1 MCISLIS
8 YESLN
13 QLWHPS
19 SVFSALSF
27 VSTPWTGTFS
37 RDLQPSLSVYRP
49 DSQPQRRSSHRC
61 APVAAHLCLEQDA
74 SCRTMPAIAGAGR
87 PVTYIGYYRWKWY
100 IQPLWQR
107 LRGHR
112 RLTGSM
118 GAAIRMHPMRSGDLW
133 WPARLGGVG
142 DPSFQAP
149 VSAERTV
156 NTHTPPHTSG
166 VHKGERWGARPLAA
180 CLPAPSSA
188 EMPTPGWSRTTRS
201 RSWAGRRRGA
211 TCSTSA
217 TGRTSTVK
225 MISVTMTCGDNKK
238 ANSVIKLCRLI
249 LRLILECSAFRRNS
263 LLQKKIGPIGI
274 IIVSL

>member
-8 YESLN
+8 DESLN
-13 QLWHPS
+13 QLRHPS
-19 SVFSALSF
+19 SMFSALSF
-27 VSTPWTGTFS
+27 VSTHLNRNLFSGFAALPIGLSPWQPAS
-37 RDLQPSLSVYRP
+37 RSTDPRTAARPSPLISAWSRMSPVERCLW
-49 DSQPQRRSSHRC
+49 QRGQVGPFH
-61 APVAAHLCLEQDA
+61 APH
-74 SCRTMPAIAGAGR
+74 
-87 PVTYIGYYRWKWY
+87 YRWKWH
-100 IQPLWQR
+100 IHPPWQL

-118 GAAIRMHPMRSGDLW
+118 GAATRMHPMRSGDPR

-149 VSAERTV
+149 ISAERIAL
-156 NTHTPPHTSG
+156 G
-166 VHKGERWGARPLAA
+166 VRKGEGWGARPLAA

-225 MISVTMTCGDNKK
+225 IY
-238 ANSVIKLCRLI
+238 
-249 LRLILECSAFRRNS
+249 
-263 LLQKKIGPIGI
+263 I
-274 IIVSL
+274 IRKTTKW